1 MRFLPDAIGK
11 AIASPLAQK
20 NSPEVL
26 LVAGAVSMVGSTVL
40 ACRATL
46 KMDEVLEKA
55 KHDISKAHQAFEV
68 AKDMED
74 TEYTEQDRQRDI
86 AIIYY
91 RATVSTLRLYAPS
104 ILAGAFGL
112 ALIATSN
119 RIHVQRAAALSAA
132 YTALDR
138 GFKEY
143 RARVVE
149 KYGEDEDQRLR
160 YGTEKVEIVNPETGR
175 KKTVERVG
183 PNGESIYAKFFDE
196 ACRPFSKDPELNMFF
211 IQSQQNWA
219 NDTLR
224 SRGHVF
230 LNEVYDMLDIPRTK
244 AGQVVGWIWSPN
256 DPTHTGDNFIDF
268 GVFRGDTQ
276 VVRDFVNGREGAIL
290 LDFNVDGPIYDKI

>member
-1 MRFLPDAIGK
+1 MNFVPRAIERLV
-11 AIASPLAQK
+11 AAPLAQK

-46 KMDEVLEKA
+46 KMDEVLERA

-68 AKDMED
+68 AQEMPD
-74 TEYTEQDRQRDI
+74 TEYSEQDRQRDI

-91 RATVSTLRLYAPS
+91 RTTVSTLRLYAPS

-119 RIHVQRAAALSAA
+119 RIHIQRAAALSAA
-132 YTALDR
+132 YTALDK

-143 RARVVE
+143 RARVVD

-160 YGTEKVEIVNPETGR
+160 YGTEKVEIINPETGR

-183 PNGESIYAKFFDE
+183 PHGESIYAKFFDE
-196 ACRPFSKDPELNMFF
+196 GCRPFSKDSEVNMFF

-224 SRGHVF
+224 ARGHVF

-244 AGQVVGWIWSPN
+244 AGQVVGWVWRPD

-276 VVRDFVNGREGAIL
+276 VARDFVNARENAIL